1 MSSYSEQQLKKA
13 RIATRLIFLFSG
25 IGVASWAP
33 MVPFAKSRLDLNE
46 ADLGLVLLAFG
57 VGALLTMPLTGWLV
71 HRFGSR
77 IVTFIAGFILIC
89 VLPFLTIA
97 SSVLL
102 LSLSLFLFGAVEG
115 ALNVAMN
122 AHAVLVEKH
131 SQRPLMSG
139 FHCLFSAGGLVGAVI
154 LSVLL
159 EANYTLFACGIAVTA
174 ILAIILF
181 TQCQNLLSSIEKS
194 HGVESSTK
202 FVLPQGRVLLL
213 GALCFILFLTE
224 GSMLDW
230 SAVFLRSSLDYDAA
244 TAGIGFAVFSIA
256 MAIGRFF
263 GDRLI
268 GYFGPIL
275 TVQMGSLIC
284 AAGLLLAVN
293 FHWAH
298 AELLGFALIGLG
310 ASNIVPVLFSAAGSL
325 PGTSASYGLTVVT
338 TFGYAGLLLGPA
350 VIGFVAQATTLSI
363 ALTSVAV
370 LLVAVGFSARST
382 QPEEPVAILD

>member
-1 MSSYSEQQLKKA
+1 MNIYSDEQLKKA

-25 IGVASWAP
+25 MAIASWAP
-33 MVPFAKSRLDLNE
+33 MIPFAKSRLDLNE

-71 HRFGSR
+71 HRLGSR
-77 IVTFIAGFILIC
+77 IVTFIAGLILLCI
-89 VLPFLTIA
+89 LPFLTIA

-122 AHAVLVEKH
+122 AHAVLVERH
-131 SQRPLMSG
+131 SKRPLMSG
-139 FHCLFSAGGLVGAVI
+139 FHCLFSTGGLVGAAI
-154 LSVLL
+154 LSALL
-159 EANYTLFACGIAVTA
+159 EADYSLFTCGIIVTA
-174 ILAIILF
+174 ILALFLF
-181 TQCQNLLSSIEKS
+181 TQCQHLLISIEKS
-194 HGVESSTK
+194 NAVESTK

-230 SAVFLRSSLDYDAA
+230 SAVFLRSTLDYEAA
-244 TAGIGFAVFSIA
+244 LAGIGFAVFSIA

-275 TVQMGSLIC
+275 TVQMGSIIC

-325 PGTSASYGLTVVT
+325 PGTSASYGLTIVT

-350 VIGFVAQATTLSI
+350 FIGFIAQATTLSI
-363 ALTSVAV
+363 ALTSVV
-370 LLVAVGFSARST
+370 FLLIAVGLSARST
-382 QPEEPVAILD
+382 QPEAPVILLD